1 MAYQSL
7 AEAGRGDDALGRH
20 VEEREAAVAD
30 LAAPQLRE
38 DVGALLLALAARE
51 EVRLHALREHG
62 LHLVGLGLGLRFGL
76 GLGVG
81 VGVGVGLGLGLHLV
95 LDERDERADH
105 HGEPVLEHRGQLI
118 AERLAA
124 ARGHDD
130 EDVAARHGGVDDG
143 ALVLTELAVAE
154 DALERAAE
162 LAAPLEVLVVELAP

>member
-20 VEEREAAVAD
+20 VEQREAAVAD

-51 EVRLHALREHG
+51 EVRPHALREHG
-62 LHLVGLGLGLRFGL
+62 LHLVGLGLGLGFGL

-105 HGEPVLEHRGQLI
+105 LVRG
-118 AERLAA
+118 
-124 ARGHDD
+124 RGR
-130 EDVAARHGGVDDG
+130 VRGRVRGRGRGRGRGKVRG
-143 ALVLTELAVAE
+143 RSRVS
-154 DALERAAE
+154 
-162 LAAPLEVLVVELAP
+162 

>member
-1 MAYQSL
+1 MGLVDHEALELAAAVQEVQRL
-7 AEAGRGDDALGRH
+7 AEAGRGDDPFGRDVEQRQAAAAH
-20 VEEREAAVAD
+20 V
-30 LAAPQLRE
+30 AAPQLRE
-38 DVGALLLALAARE
+38 DVGTLLLALAAGE
-51 EVRLHALREHG
+51 EVGAHALLAH
-62 LHLVGLGLGLRFGL
+62 
-76 GLGVG
+76 
-81 VGVGVGLGLGLHLV
+81 GLHLV

-162 LAAPLEVLVVELAP
+162 LAAPLEVLVVELAPGGGGRSGSLDL